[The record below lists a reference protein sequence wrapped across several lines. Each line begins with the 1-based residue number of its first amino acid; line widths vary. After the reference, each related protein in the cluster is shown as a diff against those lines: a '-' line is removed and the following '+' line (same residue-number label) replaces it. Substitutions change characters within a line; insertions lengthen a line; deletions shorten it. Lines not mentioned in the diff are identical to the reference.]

1 MTRIKTFGKFNEGL
15 IDWLKGKV
23 TTSETPK
30 GRRYSDYYEMLK
42 DLNPGDPAAV
52 VSITK
57 VVATSEHYNQGKDRI
72 TKLSKLVIKVIA
84 EGTPESCS
92 AMMTEL
98 SKYPWDKSTRVKPQS
113 VGSVM
118 AKTTFTDSPKESD
131 TLDSFATGVALSFC
145 VKNEFLYHNLS
156 SHNLTATLP
165 FIIKYAVKKSIRL
178 TERGFDRL
186 VSFIRQQHPIQ
197 YYRILPE
204 PRRSAEFLRVAMYGI
219 FCGFEPHPT
228 LMKYLR
234 KADLSERTG
243 EAFGDPGELF
253 EILKRFMT
261 THGTPTVF
269 MSVLRRVF
277 PKEYEAEFGKDDIAA
292 DMGDIGF

>member
-15 IDWLKGKV
+15 KDWLKGKV
-23 TTSETPK
+23 TKSETPK

-57 VVATSEHYNQGKDRI
+57 VVATSEHYQQGKAPI

-98 SKYPWDKSTRVKPQS
+98 SKYPWARPSA
-113 VGSVM
+113 GAAM
-118 AKTTFTDSPKESD
+118 AKPLLADSPKEPD
-131 TLDSFATGVALSFC
+131 TLDVYAAGVALSFC
-145 VKNEFLYHNLS
+145 ITNEFLYHNLS
-156 SHNLTATLP
+156 THNITTTLP

-178 TERGFDRL
+178 TEKGFDRL

-204 PRRSAEFLRVAMYGI
+204 PRRSAEFLRVAMYGM

-228 LMKYLR
+228 LIKYLR
-234 KADLSERTG
+234 KADLSEQTG
-243 EAFGDPGELF
+243 EAFGDPAELF

-261 THGTPTVF
+261 THGTPTIM
-269 MSVLRRVF
+269 MSVIKRVF
-277 PKEYEAEFGKDDIAA
+277 PKEYEAEFGKDDMAA
-292 DMGDIGF
+292 DMGDLGF